1 MEKCT
6 YCVQRI
12 RNAEIDAEREYDKR
26 VAAKVVDQFGRP
38 QIVDGEVVTACQ
50 SACPT
55 NAIAFGDINDRESSV
70 LRAKGELHNYGLLAE
85 LAVMPRTS
93 YLAAIRN
100 PNPAMPKGA

>member
-12 RNAEIDAEREYDKR
+12 RNAEMEAEREFDKR
-26 VAAKVVDQFGRP
+26 LAAGVVDQFGRP
-38 QIVDGEVVTACQ
+38 KIVDGEVITACQ
-50 SACPT
+50 AACPT
-55 NAIAFGDINDRESSV
+55 KAIAFGDINDHASTV